1 MAFCIKDE
9 ATDKAAR
16 KLAKRK
22 GKTLTA
28 AVREAVENELAKTDR
43 RPLTERIKPLQEA
56 LKKYPKT
63 GKKADKAFYDW
74 LSGEEDV
81 R

>member
-9 ATDKAAR
+9 ATDKAVR
-16 KLAKRK
+16 KLAQRK
-22 GKTLTA
+22 GKSLTET
-28 AVREAVENELAKTDR
+28 VREAVEKELAKSDR
-43 RPLTERIKPLQEA
+43 RPLAERIKPIQDA
-56 LKKYPKT
+56 LKAYPKT